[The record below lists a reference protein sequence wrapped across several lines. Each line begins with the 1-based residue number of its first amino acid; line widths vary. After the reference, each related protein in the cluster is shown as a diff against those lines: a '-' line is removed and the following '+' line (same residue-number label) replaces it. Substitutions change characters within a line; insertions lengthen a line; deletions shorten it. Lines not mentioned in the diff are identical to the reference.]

1 MDIEAIM
8 ETLGPVLM
16 GISGLTVAQVASCLF
31 TFIKNVKQM
40 KARRKEVRGNTK
52 GCEMAQKVLEE
63 NAELKKQLTHVMSK
77 MDKIDYEHSEEALEE
92 VLRNDNR

>member
-1 MDIEAIM
+1 MDIETIM

-31 TFIKNVKQM
+31 TFVKNVKQM
-40 KARRKEVRGNTK
+40 KALRKEVRDNTK
-52 GCEMAQKVLEE
+52 ECEMAQKVLAE

>member
-8 ETLGPVLM
+8 QSLGPVLM
-16 GISGLTVAQVASCLF
+16 GISGLTLAQVASCLF
-31 TFIKNVKQM
+31 TFVKNVKQM
-40 KARRKEVRGNTK
+40 KALRKEVRDNTK
-52 GCEMAQKVLEE
+52 ECEMAQKVLEE

-77 MDKIDYEHSEEALEE
+77 MDKIDYAHSEEALEE

>member
-1 MDIEAIM
+1 MDINDIM
-8 ETLGPVLM
+8 QSLGPVLM
-16 GISGLTVAQVASCLF
+16 GISGLTVAQVASCIF
-31 TFIKNVKQM
+31 TFVKNVKQM
-40 KARRKEVRGNTK
+40 KALRKEVRDNTK
-52 GCEMAQKVLEE
+52 ECEMAQKVLEE

>member
-16 GISGLTVAQVASCLF
+16 GISGLTVAQVASCVF
-31 TFIKNVKQM
+31 TFVKNVM
-40 KARRKEVRGNTK
+40 KALRKEVRDNTK
-52 GCEMAQKVLEE
+52 ECEMAQKVLEE

-77 MDKIDYEHSEEALEE
+77 MDKIDYEHSEEALQE
-92 VLRNDNR
+92 VLSKEDKV

>member
-1 MDIEAIM
+1 MDIETIM

-16 GISGLTVAQVASCLF
+16 GISGLTLAQVASCLF

-40 KARRKEVRGNTK
+40 KALRKEVRDNTK
-52 GCEMAQKVLEE
+52 ECEMAQKVLEE

>member
-1 MDIEAIM
+1 MDIETIM
-8 ETLGPVLM
+8 QSLGPLLM
-16 GISGLTVAQVASCLF
+16 GISGLTVAQVASCIF

-40 KARRKEVRGNTK
+40 KALRKEVRDNTK
-52 GCEMAQKVLEE
+52 ECEMAQKVLEE

>member
-1 MDIEAIM
+1 MDINEIM
-8 ETLGPVLM
+8 QSLGPVLM

-31 TFIKNVKQM
+31 TFVKNVKQM
-40 KARRKEVRGNTK
+40 KALRKEVRDNTK
-52 GCEMAQKVLEE
+52 ECEMAQKVLEE

-77 MDKIDYEHSEEALEE
+77 MDKIDYAHSEEALEE

>member
-1 MDIEAIM
+1 MDINEIM
-8 ETLGPVLM
+8 QSLGPVLM

-40 KARRKEVRGNTK
+40 KALRREVRDNAK
-52 GCEMAQKVLEE
+52 ECEMAQKVLEE